1 MDSRYFSTPF
11 LVCLAVSFCLIFT
24 LLIVGSFN
32 GVSAPQYQA
41 SRTYNHVVQLRQ
53 TISWTDI
60 FLNNYEITL
69 LSALP
74 IIGIYYMAEIQYNT
88 GVVVG
93 NLAQAYHM
101 SNLAYIAGIT
111 LTPVGILEYAAYIL
125 VFAETIMLIYNFPN
139 RTVTERWK
147 KQTWKTLLLATALL
161 LLAAYVEWRWF
172 L

>member
-1 MDSRYFSTPF
+1 
-11 LVCLAVSFCLIFT
+11 
-24 LLIVGSFN
+24 LIVGSFN

-41 SRTYNHVVQLRQ
+41 SRTYNNVQQLRQ
-53 TISWTDI
+53 TVSWTGI

-74 IIGIYYMAEIQYNT
+74 IIGIYYMVEVQYNT

-93 NLAQAYHM
+93 NLAQATHM

-111 LTPVGILEYAAYIL
+111 LTPVGILEYSAYIL
-125 VFAETIMLIYNFPN
+125 VFAETLMLIYNFPN
-139 RTVTERWK
+139 RTVTERWR

-161 LLAAYVEWRWF
+161 LLAAYVEWKWF